1 MPAVGSQGIM
11 VSMKAKA
18 ILESTLYCKDL
29 EAARDF
35 YSEVLGLEIIGAE
48 KGRHVFF
55 RCGSGVLLLFN
66 PERTLQVW
74 LSADSRVIPSHGAE
88 GPGHL
93 AFAATAAELGRWKR
107 HLESSGVAIETEVTW
122 PQGGRS
128 IYFRDPAGNS
138 LEIATPELWRA
149 KP

>member
-1 MPAVGSQGIM
+1 
-11 VSMKAKA
+11 MKAKA
-18 ILESTLYCKDL
+18 ILESALYCKDL
-29 EAARDF
+29 EAATDF
-35 YSEVLGLEIIGAE
+35 YCEVLGLEIIGIA

-66 PERTLQVW
+66 PEKTRQIG
-74 LSADSRVIPSHGAE
+74 SGADSREIPSHGAE

-93 AFAATAAELGRWKR
+93 AFSASSEELGGWKR
-107 HLESSGVAIETEVTW
+107 HLKSCSVAIEREITW

-138 LEIATPELWRA
+138 LEIATPELWQA
-149 KP
+149 KS

>member
-1 MPAVGSQGIM
+1 
-11 VSMKAKA
+11 MKAKA
-18 ILESTLYCKDL
+18 ILESALYCKDL

-35 YSEVLGLEIIGAE
+35 YSKVLGLEIIGAT

-66 PERTLQVW
+66 PEKTRQPW
-74 LSADSRVIPSHGAE
+74 SGADSRAIPSHGAE

-93 AFAATAAELGRWKR
+93 AFAATDKELAGWKR
-107 HLESSGVAIETEVTW
+107 HLESWAVEIEKEVTW

-128 IYFRDPAGNS
+128 IYFRDPSGNS

-149 KP
+149 KS